1 MNRIANL
8 VELGRRPNPVRYV
21 WIMEMKDGSVKTGA
35 TWMML
40 KRAWEESDDVKSVKF
55 VDLVKNKVHLVQV
68 FDKFLQTWREHYFD
82 PNWQM

>member
-1 MNRIANL
+1 MRVPNL

-21 WIMEMKDGSVKTGA
+21 WIVVLGDGSIKSGA

-40 KRAWEESDDVKSVKF
+40 RRTLEDSDYEVVKVIDINRDKVLNVTLKVKSFMEV
-55 VDLVKNKVHLVQV
+55 
-68 FDKFLQTWREHYFD
+68 WREHYFD